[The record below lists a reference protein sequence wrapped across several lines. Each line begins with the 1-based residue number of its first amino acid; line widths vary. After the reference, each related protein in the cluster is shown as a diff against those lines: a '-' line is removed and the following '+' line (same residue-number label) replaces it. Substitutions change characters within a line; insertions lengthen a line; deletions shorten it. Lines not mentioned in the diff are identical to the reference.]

1 MFIEK
6 ILQNNKELLKDIQKS
21 GCYFLSLHYWIF
33 ILTGFDFTEKDVNLN
48 YERFLKLGY
57 IRNDCYIL
65 NPCKILSCYKIFSRV
80 RYESPLYLP
89 VAGKEFEIT
98 EIKLKDQVFVH
109 FIAMDNNKVL
119 YDSLD
124 LRAKGKKFEI
134 ISKRIFNYFTWK
146 EQC

>member
-1 MFIEK
+1 MFVEK
-6 ILQNNKELLKDIQKS
+6 ILQSNGELLKDVQKF

-33 ILTGFDFTEKDVNLN
+33 VLTGFDFKAKDINVN
-48 YERFLKLGY
+48 YQRFLELGY

-65 NPCKILSCYKIFSRV
+65 NPCKILRYYKIFSKV

-89 VAGKEFEIT
+89 IVGKEFEIT
-98 EIKLKDQVFVH
+98 EIRLTNKDFVH

-124 LRAKGKKFEI
+124 LKSKSKKFKI
-134 ISKRIFNYFTWK
+134 ISKRIFNYFA
-146 EQC
+146 

>member
-6 ILQNNKELLKDIQKS
+6 ILQSNKELFKNIQKF

-33 ILTGFDFTEKDVNLN
+33 ILTGFDFKAKDINLN
-48 YERFLKLGY
+48 YQRFLQLGY

-65 NPCKILSCYKIFSRV
+65 NPCKILGFYKIFSKV

-89 VAGKEFEIT
+89 IEGKEFEIT
-98 EIKLKDQVFVH
+98 EIKVKDQAFTHFV
-109 FIAMDNNKVL
+109 AMNKNNVL

-124 LRAKGKKFEI
+124 LRSKGKKFEI
-134 ISKRIFNYFTWK
+134 ISKRIFNYYI
-146 EQC
+146 

>member
-6 ILQNNKELLKDIQKS
+6 MLQSNKELFKDIQQS

-33 ILTGFDFTEKDVNLN
+33 ILTGFDFKAKDINSN

-65 NPCKILSCYKIFSRV
+65 NPCKILSYYKIFSKV

-89 VAGKEFEIT
+89 IVGKEFEISQ
-98 EIKLKDQVFVH
+98 IKLKDQAFVH
-109 FIAMDNNKVL
+109 FIATSKSKVL

-124 LRAKGKKFEI
+124 LKSKGKKFEI
-134 ISKRIFNYFTWK
+134 ISKRIFNYFI
-146 EQC
+146 

>member
-6 ILQNNKELLKDIQKS
+6 ILQSNKELLKDIQKF

-33 ILTGFDFTEKDVNLN
+33 ILTGFDFKAKDINLN
-48 YERFLKLGY
+48 YLRFLKLGY

-65 NPCKILSCYKIFSRV
+65 NPCKILSCYKIFSKV
-80 RYESPLYLP
+80 RYESSLYLP

-98 EIKLKDQVFVH
+98 EIKLKDQDFGH
-109 FIAMDNNKVL
+109 FIVMDNNKVL

-124 LRAKGKKFEI
+124 LKAKGKNFEI
-134 ISKRIFNYFTWK
+134 TSKRVFDFVF
-146 EQC
+146 

>member
-6 ILQNNKELLKDIQKS
+6 ILQSNEELFKNIQKS

-33 ILTGFDFTEKDVNLN
+33 ILTGFDFKAKDINLN
-48 YERFLKLGY
+48 YRRFLQLGY

-65 NPCKILSCYKIFSRV
+65 NPCKILSFYKIFSKV

-89 VAGKEFEIT
+89 VKGKEFEIT
-98 EIKLKDQVFVH
+98 EIKVKDQAFTHFV
-109 FIAMDNNKVL
+109 AMDKSKVL

-124 LRAKGKKFEI
+124 LKSKGKKFEI
-134 ISKRIFNYFTWK
+134 ISKRIFNYYI
-146 EQC
+146 